1 MCVHKKLRC
10 TPEQDQEPLETPAVL
25 RILLKAREEKVEPA
39 EDSAGVR
46 ELPQTPK
53 ETGTNK

>member
-10 TPEQDQEPLETPAVL
+10 TLEQDREPLETLAVL
-25 RILLKAREEKVEPA
+25 RILLKAREEKAEPA

-46 ELPQTPK
+46 ELPHTPK